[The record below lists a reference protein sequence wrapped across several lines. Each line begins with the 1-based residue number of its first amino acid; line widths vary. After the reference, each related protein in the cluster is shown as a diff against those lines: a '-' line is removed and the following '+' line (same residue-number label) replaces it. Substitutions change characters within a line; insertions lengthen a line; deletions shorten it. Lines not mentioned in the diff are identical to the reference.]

1 MTVTL
6 RPILTT
12 DAEAIA
18 RMGNN
23 PKIAGFMRDVFPHPY
38 RLENAVAFVNNVKD
52 QHPTKVFAILADGEH
67 VGCCGI
73 FPKEDVA
80 RMNAEVGYWIGE
92 EHWGK
97 GIATQAVKLI
107 AAYGFETLGMHRIY
121 ASVFGPNKASA
132 RVLEKAGF
140 TYEGAH
146 RQAVYKNGEYLD
158 ELFYSLLRKD

>member
-6 RPILTT
+6 RPILASDT
-12 DAEAIA
+12 EAIA

-23 PKIAGFMRDVFPHPY
+23 PKIAGFMRDVFPYPY
-38 RLENAVAFVNNVKD
+38 HLENAIAFVNSVKG

-107 AAYGFETLGMHRIY
+107 AAYGFDTLGMNRLY
-121 ASVFGPNKASA
+121 ASVFSPNKASA

-140 TYEGAH
+140 TCEGTH